1 MVIGGVKRVIVD
13 DMGNPVGYS
22 TEERQQAL
30 TVSLCSIASH
40 LGYTPFRS
48 GRHYSLKEM
57 DSLIIYK

>member
-30 TVSLCSIASH
+30 TVSLCYSISFWQT
-40 LGYTPFRS
+40 LFIERNGQFNN
-48 GRHYSLKEM
+48 L
-57 DSLIIYK
+57 

>member
-30 TVSLCSIASH
+30 TVSL
-40 LGYTPFRS
+40 P
-48 GRHYSLKEM
+48 
-57 DSLIIYK
+57 LILDILRFVLADIIH